1 MGCCGD
7 REKGLA
13 NVAADQKWDYIVCSA
28 CGYCVL
34 HVDHVL
40 TRSEP
45 LRLPVL
51 VLPDALFL
59 YVAVDPHPY
68 LLRRLRR

>member
-1 MGCCGD
+1 MWPPTRSGIT
-7 REKGLA
+7 LY
-13 NVAADQKWDYIVCSA
+13 VLPVDYR
-28 CGYCVL
+28 VL
-34 HVDHVL
+34 HVNRVL